1 MKQPPWSWRRLTPRA
16 ALPPGWP
23 NGARTDRPVAW
34 SAARRVPRFATC
46 QPRASAPLGST
57 VAKRRTLSSR
67 TVVIRVPSV
76 AHITFGASVTIVRSC
91 SEAGCSRARCGDSR
105 AFSRISRS
113 TRLRATRA
121 PVPDAQPRPDLPFG
135 GAAVHRTPAL
145 SASPLARPGPD
156 HGERARSA
164 RIAASSAASDTSG
177 FGPRRPVGREVVVS

>member
-23 NGARTDRPVAW
+23 NGTRTDRPVAW

-57 VAKRRTLSSR
+57 VAKRQTLSSR

-76 AHITFGASVTIVRSC
+76 ARTTFGASVTIVRSWA
-91 SEAGCSRARCGDSR
+91 SSGRGRVRCGDSR
-105 AFSRISRS
+105 AFSRIRRK
-113 TRLRATRA
+113 TRLRATRE
-121 PVPDAQPRPDLPFG
+121 PVPHPQPRPDLAFG

-145 SASPLARPGPD
+145 SASPFD
-156 HGERARSA
+156 
-164 RIAASSAASDTSG
+164 
-177 FGPRRPVGREVVVS
+177 